1 MSDKSI
7 IYRGEK
13 QKAEEIIKKADN
25 CTTMHIITDDGD
37 RSIAGYLTQDAKNIR
52 DEVCIMQGRL
62 EILCKGLD
70 KSSEKKK
77 EYEGL
82 LNSCIQFLSATK
94 PKDEE

>member
-1 MSDKSI
+1 
-7 IYRGEK
+7 
-13 QKAEEIIKKADN
+13 
-25 CTTMHIITDDGD
+25 MHIITDDGD

-77 EYEGL
+77 
-82 LNSCIQFLSATK
+82 SMKVC
-94 PKDEE
+94 